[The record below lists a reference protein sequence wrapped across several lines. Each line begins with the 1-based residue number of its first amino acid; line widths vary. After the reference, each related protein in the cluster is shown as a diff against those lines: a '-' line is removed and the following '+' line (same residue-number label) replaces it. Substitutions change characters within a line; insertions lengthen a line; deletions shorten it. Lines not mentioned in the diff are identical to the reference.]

1 MKQIP
6 LIILALYLPLSSV
19 ALAQDVVPIEILQRT
34 LFIKAGN
41 ETGTG
46 FSVDYGGKLY
56 LITAKHVVAGLP
68 KTNAVFQ
75 VLQGN
80 QWRDYKTVKTI
91 FPLSSDVDIA
101 IFETNE
107 KVTTPYA
114 IASRDSISGIRIGQ
128 QVWFL
133 GYPFGISSRFNDGKI
148 APFVKKGTM
157 SAIDSTNTDA
167 VVIYIDGF
175 NNPGFSG
182 GPIVYWD
189 YAKRGY
195 AILGVV
201 KSYKEDTAK
210 VLINGQHVDTRILVN
225 TGILVAY
232 SVEHAIRAIEESN
245 KQTEL
250 QNGVS
255 SSANRR

>member
-1 MKQIP
+1 MKQIA
-6 LIILALYLPLSSV
+6 LIIFTLSLPLAST
-19 ALAQDVVPIEILQRT
+19 ALAQDVVPLEIMQRT

-46 FSVDYGGKLY
+46 FWVDYKGKLY

-68 KTNAVFQ
+68 RTSA
-75 VLQGN
+75 VLQIWQGD
-80 QWRDYKTVKTI
+80 QWKDFKTVRTI
-91 FPLSSDVDIA
+91 FPSSGDVDIA
-101 IFETNE
+101 VFETKE
-107 KVTTPYA
+107 RTSTPYL
-114 IASRDSISGIRIGQ
+114 IAARDSIAGVRMGQ

-148 APFVKKGTM
+148 APFIKKGTM

-189 YAKRGY
+189 YQKRGY

-245 KQTEL
+245 KQY
-250 QNGVS
+250 
-255 SSANRR
+255 